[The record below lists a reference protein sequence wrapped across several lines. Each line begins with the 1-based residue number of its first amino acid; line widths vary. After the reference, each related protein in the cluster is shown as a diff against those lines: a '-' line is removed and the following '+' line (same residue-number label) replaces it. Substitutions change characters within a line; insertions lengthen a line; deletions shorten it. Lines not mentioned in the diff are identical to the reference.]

1 MGEISDKVKG
11 AANEVAGKAKQA
23 WGDLTGDDVKKGEGA
38 GQELK
43 GKGQKLKGSAKGV
56 INKL

>member
-1 MGEISDKVKG
+1 MGEMIDKVKG
-11 AANEVAGKAKQA
+11 AANQVAGKAKQA
-23 WGDLTGDDVKKGEGA
+23 LGDLTGDDAKKGEGI

-43 GKGQKLKGSAKGV
+43 GKGQTLKGDVKGA